1 MPLWLPAPTRAQGV
15 RPIKLAVLLLLRRNM
30 SARHHRPS
38 TRSEIFIG
46 RSLAICA
53 HPVAAWR
60 TTAKSMRVILFAGYF
75 AAGYVTVLALI
86 TLLSD

>member
-1 MPLWLPAPTRAQGV
+1 MAS
-15 RPIKLAVLLLLRRNM
+15 RRLD
-30 SARHHRPS
+30 RPS

-60 TTAKSMRVILFAGYF
+60 TTIRSIRLVLLAGYF
-75 AAGYVTVLALI
+75 AAAYVTVFALMA
-86 TLLSD
+86 LVG

>member
-1 MPLWLPAPTRAQGV
+1 MASR
-15 RPIKLAVLLLLRRNM
+15 RPD
-30 SARHHRPS
+30 RPS

-60 TTAKSMRVILFAGYF
+60 TTVRSIRLVLLAGYF
-75 AAGYVTVLALI
+75 AGAYVAAFALM
-86 TLLSD
+86 TLIG